1 MIFRCN
7 KHCYNKLTNQPT
19 HTTRKEQPNN
29 AEKGA
34 QCSSKVSVKKF
45 MNKWEKKD
53 LETLA
58 DDFGLLQRNDV
69 QEIIQNCKTYAEG
82 QRKIMRVYTKVYL

>member
-1 MIFRCN
+1 M
-7 KHCYNKLTNQPT
+7 
-19 HTTRKEQPNN
+19 RKRV
-29 AEKGA
+29 A

-82 QRKIMRVYTKVYL
+82 QRKIMRVHTKVYL

>member
-1 MIFRCN
+1 MLQQTN
-7 KHCYNKLTNQPT
+7 KPTNT
-19 HTTRKEQPNN
+19 HHK
-29 AEKGA
+29 KGATQQCGKRVA

>member
-1 MIFRCN
+1 M
-7 KHCYNKLTNQPT
+7 
-19 HTTRKEQPNN
+19 RKRV
-29 AEKGA
+29 A

-69 QEIIQNCKTYAEG
+69 QEIIQNCKTYA
-82 QRKIMRVYTKVYL
+82 

>member
-1 MIFRCN
+1 M
-7 KHCYNKLTNQPT
+7 
-19 HTTRKEQPNN
+19 RKRV
-29 AEKGA
+29 A

-58 DDFGLLQRNDV
+58 DDFCLLQRNDV

>member
-1 MIFRCN
+1 M
-7 KHCYNKLTNQPT
+7 
-19 HTTRKEQPNN
+19 RKRV
-29 AEKGA
+29 A

-58 DDFGLLQRNDV
+58 DDFGLLQRNDI

>member
-1 MIFRCN
+1 M
-7 KHCYNKLTNQPT
+7 
-19 HTTRKEQPNN
+19 RKRV
-29 AEKGA
+29 A

-58 DDFGLLQRNDV
+58 DDFGLLQMNDV

>member
-1 MIFRCN
+1 M
-7 KHCYNKLTNQPT
+7 
-19 HTTRKEQPNN
+19 RKRV
-29 AEKGA
+29 A

-45 MNKWEKKD
+45 MNKWGKKD

-69 QEIIQNCKTYAEG
+69 QEIIQNCKIYAEG

>member
-1 MIFRCN
+1 M
-7 KHCYNKLTNQPT
+7 
-19 HTTRKEQPNN
+19 RKRV
-29 AEKGA
+29 A
-34 QCSSKVSVKKF
+34 QCSSKVSVKKL

>member
-1 MIFRCN
+1 M
-7 KHCYNKLTNQPT
+7 
-19 HTTRKEQPNN
+19 RKRV
-29 AEKGA
+29 A

-69 QEIIQNCKTYAEG
+69 QEIIQNCKNYAEG

>member
-1 MIFRCN
+1 M
-7 KHCYNKLTNQPT
+7 
-19 HTTRKEQPNN
+19 RKRV
-29 AEKGA
+29 A

>member
-1 MIFRCN
+1 M
-7 KHCYNKLTNQPT
+7 
-19 HTTRKEQPNN
+19 RKRV
-29 AEKGA
+29 A

-82 QRKIMRVYTKVYL
+82 QRKIKRVYTKV

>member
-1 MIFRCN
+1 M
-7 KHCYNKLTNQPT
+7 
-19 HTTRKEQPNN
+19 RKRV
-29 AEKGA
+29 A

-69 QEIIQNCKTYAEG
+69 QEIIQNCKIYAEG

>member
-1 MIFRCN
+1 M
-7 KHCYNKLTNQPT
+7 
-19 HTTRKEQPNN
+19 RKRV
-29 AEKGA
+29 A

-69 QEIIQNCKTYAEG
+69 QEIIQNCKTYAEV

>member
-1 MIFRCN
+1 
-7 KHCYNKLTNQPT
+7 
-19 HTTRKEQPNN
+19 
-29 AEKGA
+29 
-34 QCSSKVSVKKF
+34 

-69 QEIIQNCKTYAEG
+69 QEIIQNCKIYAEG

>member
-1 MIFRCN
+1 M
-7 KHCYNKLTNQPT
+7 
-19 HTTRKEQPNN
+19 RKRV
-29 AEKGA
+29 A
-34 QCSSKVSVKKF
+34 QCSSKESVKKF

-82 QRKIMRVYTKVYL
+82 QRKIMRVYTKVCL

>member
-1 MIFRCN
+1 MRE
-7 KHCYNKLTNQPT
+7 
-19 HTTRKEQPNN
+19 RV
-29 AEKGA
+29 A

>member
-1 MIFRCN
+1 M
-7 KHCYNKLTNQPT
+7 
-19 HTTRKEQPNN
+19 RKRV
-29 AEKGA
+29 A

-58 DDFGLLQRNDV
+58 DDFDLLQRNDV
-69 QEIIQNCKTYAEG
+69 QEIIQNCKNYAEG

>member
-1 MIFRCN
+1 M
-7 KHCYNKLTNQPT
+7 
-19 HTTRKEQPNN
+19 RKRV
-29 AEKGA
+29 A

-53 LETLA
+53 LETLT

>member
-1 MIFRCN
+1 M
-7 KHCYNKLTNQPT
+7 
-19 HTTRKEQPNN
+19 RKRV
-29 AEKGA
+29 A

-53 LETLA
+53 LETLV

-82 QRKIMRVYTKVYL
+82 QRKIMRVYTKVCL

>member
-1 MIFRCN
+1 M
-7 KHCYNKLTNQPT
+7 
-19 HTTRKEQPNN
+19 RKRV
-29 AEKGA
+29 A

-82 QRKIMRVYTKVYL
+82 QRKIMRVYTKVYLWWKGGIEDGL

>member
-1 MIFRCN
+1 M
-7 KHCYNKLTNQPT
+7 
-19 HTTRKEQPNN
+19 RKRV
-29 AEKGA
+29 A

-82 QRKIMRVYTKVYL
+82 QRKIMKVYTKVYL

>member
-1 MIFRCN
+1 M
-7 KHCYNKLTNQPT
+7 
-19 HTTRKEQPNN
+19 RKRV
-29 AEKGA
+29 A

-69 QEIIQNCKTYAEG
+69 QEIIQNCKTYAECNLLE
-82 QRKIMRVYTKVYL
+82 YLTQ